1 MRINDILGNI
11 QNNTSTGI
19 NNDLSLV
26 DGVYPDKNKATA
38 PGEKT
43 PGAVGFFRIIKLFEG
58 LIILKVGSSQGLG
71 IHGWK

>member
-38 PGEKT
+38 PGEKMDNQT
-43 PGAVGFFRIIKLFEG
+43 F
-58 LIILKVGSSQGLG
+58 
-71 IHGWK
+71 